1 MAEILLKIHP
11 GAGYEDGDIL
21 CAFNHRRTRQC
32 HAESICHPWKNGIG
46 KSGLRPSNGPAEAM
60 LAAVSQYRF
69 DRVSQYEV
77 LRTDLITGEQELFSK
92 TPNKRGE
99 AIDVEQWVARRLREK
114 APDGGPRASVF
125 GEPGRERWYGGR
137 TDTSDAVLDKVWQK
151 IAEKTGRLESEEEF
165 QLWPMGRLDI
175 RHHLAVRTTDF
186 TDEESEK
193 LVQQWAASDVNGD
206 PIWELVRTNEF
217 QERYDANKLY
227 PIGAE
232 LVDKEPLGLGEFRE
246 LPEEEWYWRW
256 FDCTVQEECAA
267 AEQPGPEWRQKQLSK
282 RRINCDWRAELLD
295 ELKVTE
301 ADVLDRD
308 KLVGADVVFP
318 IQRLQHRSKEQPEQS
333 KRDKLRDKLTGGKV
347 Q

>member
-1 MAEILLKIHP
+1 MAEILLKIQR

-21 CAFNHRRTRQC
+21 CAFNRRRTRQC
-32 HAESICHPWKNGIG
+32 HAEMICHPWKNGIG
-46 KSGLRPSNGPAEAM
+46 KSGLRPTNGPAEAM

-114 APDGGPRASVF
+114 APDGGPKASVF

-137 TDTSDAVLDKVWQK
+137 TDTGDAVLNKVWQS
-151 IAEKTGRLESEEEF
+151 IAEKTGRLESEDEF

-186 TDEESEK
+186 TDEE
-193 LVQQWAASDVNGD
+193 
-206 PIWELVRTNEF
+206 
-217 QERYDANKLY
+217 
-227 PIGAE
+227 AE
-232 LVDKEPLGLGEFRE
+232 LLTQPLIELDGKGEPVVVD
-246 LPEEEWYWRW
+246 
-256 FDCTVQEECAA
+256 D
-267 AEQPGPEWRQKQLSK
+267 QPKQLAK

-295 ELKVTE
+295 DLKVTK
-301 ADVLDRD
+301 ADVLD
-308 KLVGADVVFP
+308 KEKPVGADVVFP
-318 IQRLQHRSKEQPEQS
+318 IQRLQHRSKPQPEQS
-333 KRDKLRDKLTGGKV
+333 QRDRLKDKLTGGKV

>member
-1 MAEILLKIHP
+1 MAEILLKIQP

-21 CAFNHRRTRQC
+21 CAFNRRRTRQC
-32 HAESICHPWKNGIG
+32 HAERICHPWKNGIG

-114 APDGGPRASVF
+114 APDGGPKASVF

-137 TDTSDAVLDKVWQK
+137 TDTSDAVLDKVWQSV
-151 IAEKTGRLESEEEF
+151 AEKTGRLESEDEF

-175 RHHLAVRTTDF
+175 RRHLAVRTTDF
-186 TDEESEK
+186 SDEEAEL
-193 LVQQWAASDVNGD
+193 LVQ
-206 PIWELVRTNEF
+206 PLIELDGKGEPV
-217 QERYDANKLY
+217 
-227 PIGAE
+227 
-232 LVDKEPLGLGEFRE
+232 LVD
-246 LPEEEWYWRW
+246 
-256 FDCTVQEECAA
+256 D
-267 AEQPGPEWRQKQLSK
+267 QPKQLAK
-282 RRINCDWRAELLD
+282 RRINCYWRAELLD
-295 ELKVTE
+295 DMKATA
-301 ADVLDRD
+301 ADVLDQD
-308 KLVGADVVFP
+308 KPIGADVVFP

-333 KRDKLRDKLTGGKV
+333 QRDKLKDKLTGGKV